1 MAALAATADQ
11 TARREQAT
19 VSAWGELMQAARV
32 TAAEQD
38 LDLRYVAVLDQ
49 PGMPDVSHV
58 IGQLET
64 EVYTGDVAERLVAIK
79 RAAIERGRPQHGRV
93 DLEHDGRSCSFEVT
107 ATPRRNERGAERP
120 G

>member
-1 MAALAATADQ
+1 MVAMLQDRFQIALGEELLKHFSLEPFGDRRQGLTGIGWSGSSSCLDNSLAAPRRMSKPQITSPMAALAATADE

-49 PGMPDVSHV
+49 
-58 IGQLET
+58 
-64 EVYTGDVAERLVAIK
+64 
-79 RAAIERGRPQHGRV
+79 
-93 DLEHDGRSCSFEVT
+93 
-107 ATPRRNERGAERP
+107 
-120 G
+120 